1 MEALGGMRRTPI
13 NHKNAVIAKKI
24 RVRNGGARGE
34 KLARLVE
41 AEEKDVPAGV
51 ALVEFRELTA
61 KERAHAKSLEPKA
74 KKLLRLHGS

>member
-1 MEALGGMRRTPI
+1 MKSTAL
-13 NHKNAVIAKKI
+13 HSKNALIAKRI
-24 RVRNGGARGE
+24 RARQGGARAE
-34 KLARLVE
+34 RLARLVE

-74 KKLLRLHGS
+74 KKLLRVHG

>member
-1 MEALGGMRRTPI
+1 MRSTTV
-13 NHKNAVIAKKI
+13 NGKNALIAKKI
-24 RVRNGGARGE
+24 RARNGGARGE

-61 KERAHAKSLEPKA
+61 KERAQAKSLEPQA
-74 KKLLRLHGS
+74 RKLLRGHG